1 MGWHLPPNLLTWL
14 TRGPGHQV
22 VKPLAQD
29 HMVGGR
35 AGIPTQGGCKPFP
48 QECERLSPPSPVPG
62 GGRIPWVLD
71 LITAVLPSLFLT
83 GPRASPEAGRGRDA
97 FEAGTAVWPVG
108 RGRPGAQSSAG
119 SCVLRPPACPELQP
133 LPSTPSAG
141 EARAWGA
148 PGPAG
153 SPGAGDAGASLL
165 GTPSHRILERGLKA
179 QQATER
185 QEANPETQET
195 WQFVNS

>member
-1 MGWHLPPNLLTWL
+1 MGLHLRPGSAWGYRQEWGGTTVGWHLPPNLLTWL

-83 GPRASPEAGRGRDA
+83 GPRASPEAGRGRDG

-108 RGRPGAQSSAG
+108 GGLEPRAAPAAV
-119 SCVLRPPACPELQP
+119 SCVLPPVRSCSPSPPPRVLEKPEPGGHLGLRGVQGLEMQGP
-133 LPSTPSAG
+133 L
-141 EARAWGA
+141 
-148 PGPAG
+148 
-153 SPGAGDAGASLL
+153 
-165 GTPSHRILERGLKA
+165 
-179 QQATER
+179 
-185 QEANPETQET
+185 
-195 WQFVNS
+195 F